1 MHNSACAGVSSVD
14 PELLQMAKVFKVPS
28 KTTLLKLRLPS
39 ASPYV
44 LTGAKSAL
52 GLCWKV
58 VVAGELLSQPRF
70 ALGTGMQDA
79 RLSLDTASV
88 LAWAAATI
96 FLCGISEYLL
106 GIAARRLER
115 TRMEPAS

>member
-1 MHNSACAGVSSVD
+1 MRRRRVRGSRTGPDGDGFQGSIEDD
-14 PELLQMAKVFKVPS
+14 PLEVE
-28 KTTLLKLRLPS
+28 
-39 ASPYV
+39 ASIGQP
-44 LTGAKSAL
+44 LFLAGAKSAL
-52 GLCWKV
+52 GLSWKV

-70 ALGTGMQDA
+70 ALGTEMQDA

-96 FLCGISEYLL
+96 FLCGISEFLL

-115 TRMEPAS
+115 ARMEPSS